1 MDLAADELAEGA
13 VDHLVAGDAA
23 LADEGRRHH
32 AGGEV
37 GLVVGLDDHLGAGQA
52 GTDQFCDF
60 VRVHG
65 LGTGRPG
72 ARDGWGGAVSCHL
85 MDSPVHPTTR
95 TADAAQLIAGGRR
108 ALGVE
113 IRGLVALES
122 RIDAAFA
129 AACRLCLDCRG
140 RVVVTGMGKSGHVG
154 GKIAATLASTGTPAF
169 FLHPAEASH
178 GDLGMITRDDV
189 LLALSN
195 SGETPEILA
204 LLGPVARLG
213 VPLLAL
219 TGNSAST
226 LAREARVHLDVGV
239 AEEACPLNLAPTA
252 STTAALAMGDALAV
266 ALLEARGFTAEDFAR
281 SHPGGA
287 LGRRLLLRVGDV
299 MRSGD
304 AVPRV
309 QPDTSVAD
317 GLLEMSRKGLGMTVV
332 VDAAGAA
339 IGVYTDGDLRRSLD
353 QRLDIHGARMRDIM
367 THPCKTIGH
376 GELAAEAVHL
386 MEKYRI
392 TSLPVV
398 DDAGLLVGALN
409 VHDLLRSGVV

>member
-1 MDLAADELAEGA
+1 MDTPAHRAGPAAETAR
-13 VDHLVAGDAA
+13 LVAGGKRA
-23 LADEGRRHH
+23 LA
-32 AGGEV
+32 
-37 GLVVGLDDHLGAGQA
+37 
-52 GTDQFCDF
+52 
-60 VRVHG
+60 
-65 LGTGRPG
+65 
-72 ARDGWGGAVSCHL
+72 
-85 MDSPVHPTTR
+85 
-95 TADAAQLIAGGRR
+95 I
-108 ALGVE
+108 E
-113 IRGLVALES
+113 IRGLAALES
-122 RIDAAFA
+122 RIDASFA

-189 LLALSN
+189 VLALSN
-195 SGETPEILA
+195 SGETPELLS
-204 LLGPVARLG
+204 LLGPIARLG

-219 TGNSAST
+219 TGNPAST
-226 LAREARVHLDVGV
+226 LAREAQVHLDVGV

-252 STTAALAMGDALAV
+252 STTATLAMGDALAV

-287 LGRRLLLRVGDV
+287 LGRRLLLHVGDV
-299 MRSGD
+299 MRSGE

-309 QPDTSVAD
+309 GLDTTMAD

-332 VDAAGAA
+332 VDAAGLA

-353 QRLDIHGARMRDIM
+353 HRVDIHAARMRDIM
-367 THPCKTIGH
+367 THPCKTIGT

-398 DDAGLLVGALN
+398 DDAGVLIGALN
-409 VHDLLRSGVV
+409 VHDLLRSGVM